1 MFKRILIANRGEI
14 ACRLIRACRELQ
26 IETVAVYSQADS
38 EALHVQLADYA
49 VCIGKNISKESYL
62 NVENILS
69 AAVLTGSQAIH
80 PGFGFLSENP
90 KFAKMCEEC
99 QVKFIGP
106 SAHVIQMM
114 GDKAQARKQMMKAGV
129 PVIPGSDGVVPTV
142 EEGLK
147 IAEKIGFPLLI
158 KAVAG
163 GGGKG
168 IRKVQTIDEF
178 EKQFLAAQQEALQGF
193 GNEEVYIERIIY
205 PAKHIEF
212 QILADS
218 HGNVVHLG
226 ERDCSLQR
234 KNQKIIEEA
243 PSPYLDDE
251 LREKMGQA
259 AVLAATSVGYENA
272 GTIEFLLDE
281 ATGKFYFMEMNTRVQ
296 VEHPVTEFVSGVDIV
311 KEQIRI
317 ASGQPLTLKQEDIV
331 LKGHAIECRINAE
344 NPAFNFAPS
353 PGKITNLYL
362 PSGGVG
368 LRVDSAV
375 YPGYTIPPYYDSM
388 IAKIIVHGENRF
400 DALMKMQRALYELE
414 IEGVVTNA
422 DFQLDLIS
430 DRRVIAG
437 DYDTSFLMETF
448 LPHYQ
453 EKE

>member
-168 IRKVQTIDEF
+168 IRKVQSLDEF
-178 EKQFLAAQQEALQGF
+178 EKQFLAAQQEALQAF

-226 ERDCSLQR
+226 ERDCTIQR
-234 KNQKIIEEA
+234 RMQKLVEEA
-243 PSPYLDDE
+243 PPPILDDE
-251 LREKMGQA
+251 TRREMGNA
-259 AVLAATSVGYENA
+259 AVRAAKAVNYENA
-272 GTIEFLLDE
+272 GTIEFIYDLNDN
-281 ATGKFYFMEMNTRVQ
+281 KFYFMEMNTRIQ
-296 VEHPVTEFVSGVDIV
+296 VEHPVTEMVTGIDLV
-311 KEQIRI
+311 KLQLQV
-317 ASGQPLTLKQEDIV
+317 AMGDVLPYKQEDIK
-331 LKGHAIECRINAE
+331 LTGHAIEFRINAE
-344 NPAFNFAPS
+344 NPYKNFMPS
-353 PGKITNLYL
+353 PGKIEQYLAPGGYGVRIESACYTN
-362 PSGGVG
+362 
-368 LRVDSAV
+368 
-375 YPGYTIPPYYDSM
+375 YTIPPYYDSM
-388 IAKIIVHGENRF
+388 VAKLIIHEPTRDEAIMAGI
-400 DALMKMQRALYELE
+400 RALSEFVVLGIDTTIPFHIKLLNNDIFRSGKFNTNFLE
-414 IEGVVTNA
+414 QNSIMNDEC
-422 DFQLDLIS
+422 
-430 DRRVIAG
+430 
-437 DYDTSFLMETF
+437 
-448 LPHYQ
+448 
-453 EKE
+453 